1 MTSTVIKPT
10 VGRKVWF
17 RPNGTTDL
25 QKPGTTERGR
35 LNELHG
41 QPLDATVTYVWS
53 ERMVNLS
60 VLDHYGNPFIATSV
74 NLLQPGDSTPAT
86 GFYAEWMPYQQ
97 GQAAKAELAS
107 AAMASGI
114 VIPPIGAPSAGT
126 TSASLRLPVINPGP
140 DSLERVVA
148 KRSDERAG
156 KAGAALAE
164 HDALTGLALRGFA
177 SMNGSD
183 SLEREIQTKADKGPR
198 VTPAIVDA
206 EISAEYSFTL
216 DKALAGCPLVE
227 GMDRVTIAVLVLKN
241 GTKLVGVNYGAIDP
255 AQHSPEM
262 GAKEARAA
270 AVEQIWP
277 LLGFR
282 LRDELARPV
291 LTDAD
296 AAADLA
302 GTPRPT

>member
-97 GQAAKAELAS
+97 GQAAKAESAS

-114 VIPPIGAPSAGT
+114 VIPPIGAPSVGT
-126 TSASLRLPVINPGP
+126 TSASLQLPVIDPGP
-140 DSLERVVA
+140 DSLEREIQA
-148 KRSDERAG
+148 KALPPHQQRVLDEKRELDERLS
-156 KAGAALAE
+156 KL
-164 HDALTGLALRGFA
+164 DAFVLDNPLFLK
-177 SMNGSD
+177 
-183 SLEREIQTKADKGPR
+183 LP
-198 VTPAIVDA
+198 
-206 EISAEYSFTL
+206 SAEQERLSRQSKAMAVYSGIL
-216 DKALAGCPLVE
+216 DE
-227 GMDRVTIAVLVLKN
+227 RIAC
-241 GTKLVGVNYGAIDP
+241 
-255 AQHSPEM
+255 
-262 GAKEARAA
+262 
-270 AVEQIWP
+270 
-277 LLGFR
+277 F
-282 LRDELARPV
+282 
-291 LTDAD
+291 
-296 AAADLA
+296 
-302 GTPRPT
+302 